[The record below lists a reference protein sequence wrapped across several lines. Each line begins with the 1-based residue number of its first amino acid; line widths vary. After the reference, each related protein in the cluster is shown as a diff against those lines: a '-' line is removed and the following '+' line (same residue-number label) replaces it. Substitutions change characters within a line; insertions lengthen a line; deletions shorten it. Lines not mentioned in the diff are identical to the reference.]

1 MSKWLNY
8 EKMIAR
14 IYETISPRATVRHN
28 DSIIGRD
35 SRSKRQIDVSI
46 RFTEIGCDFL
56 VIVQA
61 KDYKYPADVN
71 VVGEFAAVIK
81 DVVASKGVL
90 VCNAGFTESARTLA
104 KNLGIDLCSAY
115 DAESKDWH
123 TTLTIPVV
131 WEKHAPHLN
140 FGMQVYLDKGDSIP
154 RDVRKWVL
162 STDMGKTKLDL
173 VGTFVDRW
181 NAGTIPKDINK
192 VHHLI
197 PQSPNIHALVN
208 KNKWAKVDKFTC
220 SYMIER
226 KLYRKEVITEEFT
239 GLKNYL
245 TGDIEISKLTIKMP
259 KLKPEE
265 GWKEIDDSLFN
276 LISKERLIV
285 TVSEPEIDQSGF
297 MNEGFVVRQ
306 IG

>member
-1 MSKWLNY
+1 VSKWLNY

-14 IYETISPRATVRHN
+14 IYETISPRAAVRHN
-28 DSIIGRD
+28 DSIMGRD
-35 SRSKRQIDVSI
+35 SKVKRQIDVSV
-46 RFTEIGCDFL
+46 RFTEAGCDFL

-61 KDYKYPADVN
+61 KDLKRPADLN
-71 VVGEFAAVIK
+71 VIGEFSEVIK
-81 DVVASKGVL
+81 DVMASKGVL
-90 VCNAGFTESARTLA
+90 VCNAGFTRSATTMA
-104 KNLGIDLCSAY
+104 GNLGIDLCGAY
-115 DAESKDWH
+115 DAESKDWR

-131 WEKHAPHLN
+131 WERHAPYLN
-140 FGMQVYLDKGDSIP
+140 LRIQVYLDKGDGIS
-154 RDVRKWVL
+154 RDAQEWIL

-181 NAGTIPKDINK
+181 NAGTIPKDIGK

-197 PQSPNIHALVN
+197 PQNPNIYALVN
-208 KNKWAKVDKFTC
+208 ENKWVKVDEFAC
-220 SYMIER
+220 LYIVER
-226 KLYRKEVITEEFT
+226 RLYRKDVITEEFT

-245 TGDIEISKLTIKMP
+245 TGDIEISKLIIQMP

-297 MNEGFVVRQ
+297 MSDGFMVRR

>member
-8 EKMIAR
+8 EKMIAG

-28 DSIIGRD
+28 DSIMGRI
-35 SRSKRQIDVSI
+35 SEVKRQIDVSI
-46 RFTEIGCDFL
+46 RFTEAGCDFL

-61 KDYKYPADVN
+61 KDSKRPADVN
-71 VVGEFAAVIK
+71 VIGEFSEVMK
-81 DVVASKGVL
+81 DVMASKGVL
-90 VCNAGFTESARTLA
+90 VCNAGFTRSARTMA
-104 KNLGIDLCSAY
+104 GNLGIDLCGAY
-115 DAESKDWH
+115 DAESKDWR

-131 WEKHAPHLN
+131 WEKHTPHLN
-140 FGMQVYLDKGDSIP
+140 FGMQVYLDKGDGIS
-154 RDVRKWVL
+154 RDVREWIL

-173 VGTFVDRW
+173 VRTFVDRW
-181 NAGTIPKDINK
+181 NTGTIPKDINK

-197 PQSPNIHALVN
+197 PQNPNLHALVN
-208 KNKWAKVDKFTC
+208 ENKWVKVDEFTC
-220 SYMIER
+220 LYIVER
-226 KLYRKEVITEEFT
+226 RLYRKDLITEEFT

-245 TGDIEISKLTIKMP
+245 TGDIEISKLIIEMP

-276 LISKERLIV
+276 LINKERLII

-297 MNEGFVVRQ
+297 MNEAFMVRR

>member
-35 SRSKRQIDVSI
+35 SRLKRRIDVSI

-61 KDYKYPADVN
+61 KDYKYRADVN

-115 DAESKDWH
+115 DAESKDWR
-123 TTLTIPVV
+123 TTLTIPVI
-131 WEKHAPHLN
+131 WEKHSPHLK
-140 FGMQVYLDKGDSIP
+140 FGVLAYLHKGDSIP
-154 RDVRKWVL
+154 KDVRKWVL

-197 PQSPNIHALVN
+197 PQNPNIHLLVN
-208 KNKWAKVDKFTC
+208 KNKWAKVDKFIW

-245 TGDIEISKLTIKMP
+245 TGDIEISKLTIKIP

-276 LISKERLIV
+276 LIGKERLIV
-285 TVSEPEIDQSGF
+285 TVSVPKIDQRGF
-297 MNEGFVVRQ
+297 VNKGVVVRQ